1 MSQSFADKVQN
12 DKDHAK
18 IFKKLQ
24 KLWGLV
30 NSMGNQGLESP
41 MITKQP
47 YKQQACLA
55 CDHNIANA
63 VRMDMGPS
71 GPWKTPVRESNGAI
85 ARDERVYHM
94 GGGFDSN
101 TIHVQTSG
109 IGGSASRA
117 NMRPG
122 SAKISRPMHSNRK
135 SV

>member
-1 MSQSFADKVQN
+1 VQN

-63 VRMDMGPS
+63 VRILKEWTWVSIFGPS